1 MSVYENA
8 VEEIKSRCNI
18 VDVIGQVVTLKK
30 RGATTRAFA
39 RFITKKHLLLLFPK
53 ANRYLRASAAEPQGM
68 CLNL

>member
-30 RGATTRAFA
+30 AGSNYKGVC

-53 ANRYLRASAAEPQGM
+53 ANRYLRASAAEPQR
-68 CLNL
+68 CV